1 MEQEPQK
8 TVIDLRTLCA
18 TMLQH
23 WRRYCV
29 VLFSVFVLATGFI
42 LCVPRYYECRVE
54 LSPEVSTSTSGGLK
68 SIIANVG
75 LGGLAGAETE
85 AIYPYLYPDLVESAE
100 FCQSM
105 FSVKVEKL
113 DGSLKTDYRTYL
125 LNHQKRAWWSAC
137 ISAVK
142 KVLKPASS
150 GLSVSA
156 QQDGASRD
164 HIVRLSKQDNDVV
177 TAIGKKIDCSI
188 DKKTEVIFIKVTDQD
203 PLICAAIADTV
214 MTRLQ
219 NFITTYRTK
228 KARIDFEYSEKIYAN
243 ARAEYEVARVAYAG
257 YMDSHRDAVAPA
269 AIAQG
274 QRLQNEMNLKFNTLT
289 EVTQQLQIAKAKVQE
304 NTPAFTVVQGPV
316 VPLLPAGPKRM
327 LFVLAMLVLGFVG
340 TTLSL
345 FRDRLWELFD

>member
-1 MEQEPQK
+1 MEQTNK
-8 TVIDLRTLCA
+8 KVIDLRTLC
-18 TMLQH
+18 TTVLQH
-23 WRRYCV
+23 WRRYCI
-29 VLFSVFVLATGFI
+29 VLPIVFALSAGFI
-42 LCVPRYYECRVE
+42 VCVPRYYECRVE
-54 LSPEVSTSTSGGLK
+54 LSPEVSNTTGGGLK

-85 AIYPYLYPDLVESAE
+85 AIYPYLYPDLVNSAE

-105 FSVKVEKL
+105 FDVKVEKQ
-113 DGSLKTDYRTYL
+113 DGSLKTDYHTYL
-125 LNHQKRAWWSAC
+125 LKHQKQAWWNVC

-142 KVLKPASS
+142 NALKPASKAA
-150 GLSVSA
+150 SVSV
-156 QQDGASRD
+156 QNDGGKRD
-164 HIVRLSKQDNDVV
+164 NIIRLSKQDNDVV
-177 TAIGKKIDCSI
+177 SAIGNNIDCSI

-203 PLICAAIADTV
+203 PLICATIADTV

-228 KARIDFEYSEKIYAN
+228 KACIDLEYSEKIYAN
-243 ARAEYEVARVAYAG
+243 ARAEYEAARAAYVG

-269 AIAQG
+269 AVAQG
-274 QRLQNEMNLKFNTLT
+274 QKLENEVSLKFSTLT

-304 NTPAFTVVQGPV
+304 NTPAFTIVQGPV

-345 FRDRLWELFD
+345 FRDRLWELLD